1 MTWFARFSFYNAT
14 NTLKAINLLEK
25 FRNQTAS
32 GRRILAIGRDAFN
45 IIYVAREQE
54 TGQRGSA
61 MAQQ

>member
-14 NTLKAINLLEK
+14 NTLEAINLLEK

-45 IIYVAREQE
+45 IIYIAGE
-54 TGQRGSA
+54 
-61 MAQQ
+61 